1 MRTAFSNMV
10 LGMPA
15 YGYTGKQAYQEA
27 MMSDQEESA
36 TALSE
41 PVGRE
46 RVIAREL
53 TQKAEDIERE
63 MSRVAEHLRH
73 SLKHALN
80 AGKLLCEAK
89 KLVGHGKWLGWFEA
103 QRFAFSESSA
113 QRYMRLSR
121 RWSEIRDQL
130 VESGKPSSLADLT
143 LGDAL
148 ALLSKPQQA
157 LAAVGGEVDEQ
168 GNASGLAIASS
179 KPDLLKLGPHHVPS
193 RLLEKAEQFFSEVDH
208 RVLAPD
214 MQAISQT
221 WIYETLAT
229 AQSGEFE
236 ILLLVPN
243 AVGEPWFSELRGQL
257 QLVLGKAFAMDAK
270 GNLTVFYLGNRR
282 ADFFAAF
289 HAFGEIYLAYQPESA
304 G

>member
-1 MRTAFSNMV
+1 MSV
-10 LGMPA
+10 
-15 YGYTGKQAYQEA
+15 YGHTGKKVHRET
-27 MMSDQEESA
+27 MMSSQEE
-36 TALSE
+36 TGTLTE

-53 TQKAEDIERE
+53 TQKAEEIERE

-89 KLVGHGKWLGWFEA
+89 KMVGHGKWLGWFEA
-103 QRFAFSESSA
+103 QGFAFSESSA

-130 VESGKPSSLADLT
+130 VESGKPSLLADLT
-143 LGDAL
+143 LSDAL
-148 ALLSKPQQA
+148 ALLSKPQPC
-157 LAAVGGEVDEQ
+157 LPAVSDDEAE
-168 GNASGLAIASS
+168 NADSSGLAIASS
-179 KPDLLKLGPHHVPS
+179 QPNSLKVGPHQVTS
-193 RLLEKAEQFFSEVDH
+193 ELLEQAESFFAEVKH
-208 RVLAPD
+208 RVLVPEVPT
-214 MQAISQT
+214 ISQS
-221 WIYETLAT
+221 WIRETIAMVET
-229 AQSGEFE
+229 GEGE

-257 QLVLGKAFAMDAK
+257 QLVLGKAFSMDRK
-270 GNLTVFYLGNRR
+270 VDLTVFYLGNRR
-282 ADFFAAF
+282 REFFDAF
-289 HAFGEIYLAYQPESA
+289 HAFGEIYVAYQPESA